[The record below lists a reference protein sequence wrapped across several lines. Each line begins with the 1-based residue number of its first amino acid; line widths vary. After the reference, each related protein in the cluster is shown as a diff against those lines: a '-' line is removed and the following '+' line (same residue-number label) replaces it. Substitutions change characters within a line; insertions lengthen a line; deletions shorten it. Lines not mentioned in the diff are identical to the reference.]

1 MRKVALNGLAGRKL
15 RTLLTSLAIVL
26 GVAMVTGSFVLTDSI
41 ARGFDSVF
49 SAAYAR
55 TDAVVTGKK
64 LVDYSASGNATID
77 ESVAATVRSLPEV
90 EAAAGTIIDLAG
102 NSTQA
107 QLLDRDGE
115 PIQSSGNPTFGFGVD
130 PDAGRFNPM
139 RLVTG
144 AWASGPDEVVID
156 QETADSRDFVVGDRI
171 RVAAQGP
178 TRAFRISGIA
188 GYGDVSTL
196 GGATFAVWDVATA
209 RRMLGIA
216 GYTTLSVAATDGVSD
231 AQLVAALREAVP
243 ATAEVR
249 TAEEQASEDKKD
261 IDTFV
266 AFIRGFL
273 LAFGGIALFVGA
285 FVIFNTLSITIAQRV
300 RELATLRTLGAS
312 RRQVLRSVLLEAAAI
327 GVVASA
333 VGIAVGIGLAKGL
346 TEIFSALGLELPQSD
361 PVYATRTFVVALVVG
376 VGVTLL
382 AGLAPALR
390 ATRVAPIAAV
400 REGAVLPRRKRL
412 GPIVG
417 ALMLAAGLALLA
429 KATLTGSIGSG
440 GNLLALGFGTLLTI
454 LGIAGIASRLVAGLA
469 AVVGIPSRRLGGVAG
484 RLAGENV
491 VRNPSRT
498 ASTAAALMIGLAL
511 VSFVAVLG
519 KGVRDS
525 LGNSFS
531 DQVSADYV
539 VTSQNG
545 WSEFTAEAGDA
556 LAATPGL
563 QVAQVRGD
571 RGLIGDTQVTVNA
584 VDTVKLDGMYV
595 FEWKGGASDDTLAA
609 LGDDGAIVK
618 ESFAKR
624 NDLAVGDRFRLRTPA
639 GNGVEL
645 RVAGLYQPPR
655 AAELL
660 GGVVIAQR
668 VFDDTFARP
677 QNKLTLVRGGTKAE
691 LEDAVAAFPDA
702 KVQTKAEYVDAQSSF
717 VSQILNLLYVLLAL
731 SVVVSLFGMVNTLV
745 LSVFERTRELG
756 MLRAVGMTRRQ
767 TRRLVR
773 HESVITAL
781 IGAGL
786 GLPLGVLLGWAVT
799 HSLDRYGV
807 EFALPV
813 GSLVA
818 FTVVAVAAGILAAV
832 LPARRA
838 ARLDVLSA
846 LQYE

>member
-1 MRKVALNGLAGRKL
+1 M
-15 RTLLTSLAIVL
+15 
-26 GVAMVTGSFVLTDSI
+26 
-41 ARGFDSVF
+41 
-49 SAAYAR
+49 
-55 TDAVVTGKK
+55 
-64 LVDYSASGNATID
+64 
-77 ESVAATVRSLPEV
+77 
-90 EAAAGTIIDLAG
+90 
-102 NSTQA
+102 
-107 QLLDRDGE
+107 
-115 PIQSSGNPTFGFGVD
+115 
-130 PDAGRFNPM
+130 
-139 RLVTG
+139 
-144 AWASGPDEVVID
+144 
-156 QETADSRDFVVGDRI
+156 
-171 RVAAQGP
+171 
-178 TRAFRISGIA
+178 
-188 GYGDVSTL
+188 
-196 GGATFAVWDVATA
+196 
-209 RRMLGIA
+209 
-216 GYTTLSVAATDGVSD
+216 
-231 AQLVAALREAVP
+231 
-243 ATAEVR
+243 
-249 TAEEQASEDKKD
+249 
-261 IDTFV
+261 
-266 AFIRGFL
+266 
-273 LAFGGIALFVGA
+273 
-285 FVIFNTLSITIAQRV
+285 

-346 TEIFSALGLELPQSD
+346 TEIFAALGLELPQSD
-361 PVYATRTFVVALVVG
+361 PVYALRTFVVALVVG

-417 ALMLAAGLALLA
+417 AVMLAAGLALLA

-440 GNLLALGFGTLLTI
+440 GNLLALVLGTLLTV
-454 LGIAGIASRLVAGLA
+454 LGIAGVASRLVTGLA
-469 AVVGIPSRRLGGVAG
+469 AIVGIPSRRLGGVAG

-525 LGNSFS
+525 LANSFS

-545 WSEFTAEAGDA
+545 WSEFTADAGDA
-556 LAATPGL
+556 LAGTPGL

-571 RGLIGDTQVTVNA
+571 RGLIGETQVTVNA
-584 VDTVKLDGMYV
+584 VDPAKLDGMYA
-595 FEWKGGASDDTLAA
+595 FEWKGGATDETLGSLAD
-609 LGDDGAIVK
+609 GGAIVK
-618 ESFAKR
+618 ESFAKS

-639 GNGVEL
+639 GNGVDL

-660 GGVVIAQR
+660 GGVVVSQQ

-702 KVQTKAEYVDAQSSF
+702 KVQTKAEFVDSQSAF
-717 VSQILNLLYVLLAL
+717 VGQILNLLYVLLAL
-731 SVVVSLFGMVNTLV
+731 SVIVSLFGMVNTLV

-767 TRRLVR
+767 VRRLVR

-818 FTVVAVAAGILAAV
+818 FTLVAVAAGILAAV